1 MLEITGNYIAQ
12 AACTYIHCKPVS
24 DTYNSYTVDTCY
36 TARYYQNTC
45 CYLYISFLSRSQPAF
60 HGFVSAIVADGG
72 GDGPEDIMG
81 ALKVVF
87 RSLSWRSEGSKVY
100 QQNSLYYSSCAVVFI
115 KKCQQISMVT
125 ITIVTDLLFFM

>member
-1 MLEITGNYIAQ
+1 MLEMLATTGNCIAQ
-12 AACTYIHCKPVS
+12 AACTYIHYKPVS

-36 TARYYQNTC
+36 TARYYQNTSWLHQRKIV
-45 CYLYISFLSRSQPAF
+45 YKSIDMSYSLSRSQPAF

-72 GDGPEDIMG
+72 GDAPEDIMG

-100 QQNSLYYSSCAVVFI
+100 QQNTLYYSLCAVVFI
-115 KKCQQISMVT
+115 
-125 ITIVTDLLFFM
+125 